1 MTLCAADEYDA
12 DILPFLLKEF
22 PYLNLSSETLYNMWR
37 QGARQL
43 QYLSGQSA
51 AAKKGRKNKQRQ
63 AVNSRAHI
71 MMIHSH
77 HITDDPMYLLC
88 Y

>member
-63 AVNSRAHI
+63 AVNRRIVNCDALIAQSSTTHAFAA
-71 MMIHSH
+71 
-77 HITDDPMYLLC
+77 Y
-88 Y
+88 